1 MSEPI
6 QSIAQNNY
14 ILATQQ
20 EVSHDNTLSGN
31 GTVDSPL
38 GLSNE
43 TVLYSDLTG
52 RPSYPGQYF
61 DLSESP
67 LNFEY
72 IEVYLNGSTPSGS
85 NNIANGY
92 EKIPY
97 IQMKTSNG
105 LEFHKEFVGTVA
117 GATSTVHDMGCG
129 YSGTSGTRWTKWYG
143 YSYNVANK
151 TTDFNNNTHLNI
163 WQVVGINRKAQ

>member
-1 MSEPI
+1 MAKELMEI
-6 QSIAQNNY
+6 GGFITEGAEIVN
-14 ILATQQ
+14 
-20 EVSHDNTLSGN
+20 HDNTLSGN

-38 GLSNE
+38 GLNE
-43 TVLYSDLTG
+43 TVLYSNLTG
-52 RPSYPGQYF
+52 RPSFPGQYF

-72 IEVYLNGSTPSGS
+72 IEVYLNGSSPSGS

-105 LEFHKEFVGTVA
+105 LEFHKEFVGSVA
-117 GATSTVHDMGCG
+117 GAISTVHDMGCG

-143 YSYNVANK
+143 YSYNVESKA
-151 TTDFNNNTHLNI
+151 TDFNNNSHLNI

>member
-1 MSEPI
+1 MAKELIEIGSFITSGAEI
-6 QSIAQNNY
+6 VN
-14 ILATQQ
+14 
-20 EVSHDNTLSGN
+20 HDNTLSGN

-38 GLSNE
+38 GLNNE
-43 TVLYSDLTG
+43 TVLYSNLTG
-52 RPSYPGQYF
+52 RPTSPGQYF

-129 YSGTSGTRWTKWYG
+129 YSGTSGIRWTKWYG

-163 WQVVGINRKAQ
+163 WQVVGVNRKAQ